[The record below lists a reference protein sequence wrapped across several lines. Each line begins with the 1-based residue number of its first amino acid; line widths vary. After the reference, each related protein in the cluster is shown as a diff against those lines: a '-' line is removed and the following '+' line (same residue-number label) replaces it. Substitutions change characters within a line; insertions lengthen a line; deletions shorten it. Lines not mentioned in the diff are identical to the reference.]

1 MIVPAHR
8 NCVLFMTHG
17 GLFSQ
22 YEALHAGVPTVGIPF
37 FADQPFNV
45 KLSEHRGFGIK
56 LDFPT
61 LSEETLSETLN
72 TALSDPK

>member
-45 KLSEHRGFGIK
+45 RFSEHRGYGVK
-56 LDFPT
+56 LDYKT
-61 LSEETLSETLN
+61 LSEETLTVALN
-72 TALSDPK
+72 TILKNTS